1 MIFEELE
8 IAGVWLITPEPIEDD
23 RGFFARSFCRHEFES
38 HGLATD
44 FVQCNLSYNA
54 KKGTLRGM
62 HRQVPPYEEIKIVS
76 CMRGAIYDVALDVR
90 EDSPTFGKWVAVELS
105 EKNHRMLY
113 ISKGM
118 AHGFQ
123 TLSDD
128 TLVYYQMGEFY
139 KPGTE
144 SGIRYD
150 DSRFGIRWPIHK
162 KIMSDK
168 DIGYKPFVMGR
179 EYGKQ

>member
-76 CMRGAIYDVALDVR
+76 CMRGAIYDVVLDVR
-90 EDSPTFGKWVAVELS
+90 KDSPTFGKWVAAELS

-123 TLSDD
+123 TLLDD

-139 KPGTE
+139 KPGAE

-150 DSRFGIRWPIHK
+150 DSKFGIQWPIEK

-168 DIGYKPFVMGR
+168 DMGYK
-179 EYGKQ
+179 EYL